1 MIEITKMV
9 EKMFTSKDARDDK
22 DQTRIMYIQWKDY
35 DGL

>member
-1 MIEITKMV
+1 MIEITKR
-9 EKMFTSKDARDDK
+9 KNFFTSKDARDDK